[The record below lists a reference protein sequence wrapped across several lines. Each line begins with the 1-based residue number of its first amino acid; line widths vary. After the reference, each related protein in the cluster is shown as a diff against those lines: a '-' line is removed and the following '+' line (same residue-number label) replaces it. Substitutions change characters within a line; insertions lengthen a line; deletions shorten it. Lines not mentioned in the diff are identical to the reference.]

1 MTNRVCSGR
10 RVRSDSAHV
19 LVPVAGSVEPA
30 RLAARV
36 AAADVLGPP
45 GEEGQGGVA
54 RDDRLLAEA
63 SAGTRARPPRM
74 SPDSTPRARL
84 VSCPRYFL
92 LT

>member
-1 MTNRVCSGR
+1 MTNRLCSGR

-19 LVPVAGSVEPA
+19 FVPVAGPVEPA

-45 GEEGQGGVA
+45 VEEGQGGVA
-54 RDDRLLAEA
+54 RADRLLAET
-63 SAGTRARPPRM
+63 SAGSLARPPRM
-74 SPDSTPRARL
+74 SPDSTPRARQL
-84 VSCPRYFL
+84 SPLFL